1 MTLTARKH
9 AWLNRISP
17 KFRQLAGLYI
27 LEISVILSWTLLLEA
42 LFFLLSGNW
51 HLLLPVSY
59 LLSVTMLAWLEKSRI
74 RTLEQSPF
82 EALGLAEISVHGRD
96 PSEWQTLRRLLFT
109 PPLILSGIGLI
120 PVPRKKITLLQL
132 ISGTKIIPLNI
143 DMDPR
148 TKEEIRDI
156 RHRSLMK
163 VITYTI
169 TSLIVTAIIVFL
181 PPERAVSTEIDQLQL
196 MSRLPQEEEELLAAY
211 LELRTLYPDS
221 VEFHVRLASLYYR
234 NNMEA
239 DLVLELEEVRRLDP
253 DHSILLLG
261 EDLSVSMED
270 LRVDGDST
278 SADSIEFSAYLTP
291 IMQET
296 EEDALTGDSESLQ
309 AEPVPIELDLIASDS
324 IMIPDD
330 TVFTD
335 STTLLVDT
343 LSDSLI
349 IPEIDDSLLLPQL
362 PDRSSVTEPQDSSY
376 QETETDEF
384 PLESEQTDF
393 LPIQPSVDD
402 LQESAPETEIVEP
415 EETPAVVVEE
425 EVEGDEQPVSTP
437 DPEGT

>member
-42 LFFLLSGNW
+42 LFSLLSGNW

-82 EALGLAEISVHGRD
+82 EALGLAEISVHGFN

-120 PVPRKKITLLQL
+120 PVPWKKMSLLQL
-132 ISGTKIIPLNI
+132 ISDTKIVPLNI

-148 TKEEIRDI
+148 TKEEIQRI
-156 RHRSLMK
+156 RNRALLK
-163 VITYTI
+163 VIAYTI
-169 TSLIVTAIIVFL
+169 TSLIVTAIIVFV
-181 PPERAVSTEIDQLQL
+181 PPEGTVSDEIDQHQ
-196 MSRLPQEEEELLAAY
+196 MMNRLPHEEEELLAAY

-221 VEFHVRLASLYYR
+221 IEFHVRLASLYYR

-291 IMQET
+291 IPQET
-296 EEDALTGDSESLQ
+296 EEDSPTGDSDSLQ
-309 AEPVPIELDLIASDS
+309 AEPVPIELNLIASDS
-324 IMIPDD
+324 IRIPDD

-349 IPEIDDSLLLPQL
+349 IPEIDDSLLLPPL
-362 PDRSSVTEPQDSSY
+362 TDRSRITEPQDSSD
-376 QETETDEF
+376 QEVETDEF
-384 PLESEQTDF
+384 PLESEQTDSLLI
-393 LPIQPSVDD
+393 LPSAED
-402 LQESAPETEIVEP
+402 LQESAPETEIVDI
-415 EETPAVVVEE
+415 E
-425 EVEGDEQPVSTP
+425 EVLEEDEQPVSTP

>member
-42 LFFLLSGNW
+42 LLFLLSGNW
-51 HLLLPVSY
+51 QLLLPVSY
-59 LLSVTMLAWLEKSRI
+59 LISVTMLAWLEKSRI

-82 EALGLAEISVHGRD
+82 EALSLAEISVTGNN

-120 PVPRKKITLLQL
+120 PVPRKNMTLLQL
-132 ISGTKIIPLNI
+132 ISNTKIVPLNV

-148 TKEEIRDI
+148 TKEEIRGI

-163 VITYTI
+163 VVAYTI
-169 TSLIVTAIIVFL
+169 SSLIVTAIIFFV
-181 PPERAVSTEIDQLQL
+181 PPSNAVSDGVDQHHLI
-196 MSRLPQEEEELLAAY
+196 SRLPQEEEELLAAY
-211 LELRTLYPDS
+211 LESRTLYPDS
-221 VEFHVRLASLYYR
+221 IEFHVRLASLYYR

-239 DLVLELEEVRRLDP
+239 DLILELKEVRRLDP

-261 EDLSVSMED
+261 EDLSISIED

-278 SADSIEFSAYLTP
+278 PADSIDFAAYLTP
-291 IMQET
+291 VTQEA
-296 EEDALTGDSESLQ
+296 EEDSLTSDSDSLQ
-309 AEPVPIELDLIASDS
+309 AEPVSIELNLIASDS
-324 IMIPDD
+324 IRIPDD

-335 STTLLVDT
+335 STTLLFDT

-349 IPEIDDSLLLPQL
+349 IPEIDDSLLLPPL
-362 PDRSSVTEPQDSSY
+362 PDRSSVTESQDSSG
-376 QETETDEF
+376 QEAETDEF
-384 PLESEQTDF
+384 PLEPEQTDS
-393 LPIQPSVDD
+393 LLIPPSIEG
-402 LQESAPETEIVEP
+402 LQESTPETEIDDPVNTP
-415 EETPAVVVEE
+415 EEEE
-425 EVEGDEQPVSTP
+425 EENEDELPASTP

>member
-1 MTLTARKH
+1 VTLTARKY

-27 LEISVILSWTLLLEA
+27 LEISVIFSWTLLLEA
-42 LFFLLSGNW
+42 LFSLLSGNLY
-51 HLLLPVSY
+51 LLLPVSY

-82 EALGLAEISVHGRD
+82 EALGLAEINVNGRN

-120 PVPRKKITLLQL
+120 PVPRKKMTLLQL
-132 ISGTKIIPLNI
+132 ISDTKIVPLNV

-163 VITYTI
+163 VVAYTI
-169 TSLIVTAIIVFL
+169 TSLMVTAIIVFV
-181 PPERAVSTEIDQLQL
+181 PSERAVSAEIDQYQA
-196 MSRLPQEEEELLAAY
+196 MNRLPSEEEELLAAY

-221 VEFHVRLASLYYR
+221 IEFHVRLASLYYR

-239 DLVLELEEVRRLDP
+239 DLILELEEVRRLDP

-261 EDLSVSMED
+261 EDLSVSIED

-278 SADSIEFSAYLTP
+278 SADSIEFSTYLTP
-291 IMQET
+291 ITQET
-296 EEDALTGDSESLQ
+296 EEDSLSADSDSLQ
-309 AEPVPIELDLIASDS
+309 AEPVSIELNLIASDS
-324 IMIPDD
+324 IRIPDD
-330 TVFTD
+330 TVSVD

-343 LSDSLI
+343 FSDSLI
-349 IPEIDDSLLLPQL
+349 IPEIDDSLLLPPL
-362 PDRSSVTEPQDSSY
+362 PDRSSVTEPQDSSD
-376 QETETDEF
+376 QEAETGEF
-384 PLESEQTDF
+384 PLESEETDPLF
-393 LPIQPSVDD
+393 VQPAVEDSEEPD
-402 LQESAPETEIVEP
+402 PETETIDTEEVP
-415 EETPAVVVEE
+415 EEELPA
-425 EVEGDEQPVSTP
+425 STH